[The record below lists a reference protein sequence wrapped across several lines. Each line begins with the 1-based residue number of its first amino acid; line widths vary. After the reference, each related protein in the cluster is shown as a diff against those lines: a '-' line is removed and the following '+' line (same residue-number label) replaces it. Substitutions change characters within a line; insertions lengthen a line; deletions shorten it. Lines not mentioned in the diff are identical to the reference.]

1 MLMSEKQD
9 PENREETL
17 TSNRPASTSRRNTQ
31 EESRDFPGA
40 YNSFRGQAA
49 ENPRLSS
56 YMFPRAGEPWGHHRP
71 ASPPR
76 FSASLFSR
84 KFSDLELFTEPPP
97 CSAHNR
103 YRNRGHAACHSHV
116 RAKLPGTVQLHAS
129 CCSWIYG

>member
-1 MLMSEKQD
+1 MSEKQD

-31 EESRDFPGA
+31 EESRDVPGA

-56 YMFPRAGEPWGHHRP
+56 YMFPRAGEPWRHHGP

-76 FSASLFSR
+76 FSASPFSR
-84 KFSDLELFTEPPP
+84 KFSDLELFTELPP
-97 CSAHNR
+97 AVR
-103 YRNRGHAACHSHV
+103 TIGNRGHTACHSYV
-116 RAKLPGTVQLHAS
+116 RAKLPGTATCFMLQLDLRLT
-129 CCSWIYG
+129 